1 MSALQENK
9 ETRLCRPTIQ
19 LTGQNQQK
27 PDVHDKVLVSLHS
40 SAIHSIQTETEKQI
54 QLEH

>member
-1 MSALQENK
+1 MLVIQKK
-9 ETRLCRPTIQ
+9 ETRLCKPTIQ
-19 LTGQNQQK
+19 LTEKNQQK

-40 SAIHSIQTETEKQI
+40 SEIYSIQTETEKQI